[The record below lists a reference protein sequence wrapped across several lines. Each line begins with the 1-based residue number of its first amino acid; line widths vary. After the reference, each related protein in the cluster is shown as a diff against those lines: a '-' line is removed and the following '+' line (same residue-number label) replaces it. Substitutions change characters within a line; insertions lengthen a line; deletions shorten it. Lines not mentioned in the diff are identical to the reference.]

1 MVHGY
6 KKFELQP
13 KSFPAY
19 RYFAE
24 CLCGFQCR
32 TSTEAATKSQLDNHL
47 LAHGVPAYFSGA
59 SPTLTALEPTIAKK
73 PITPATT
80 SGWSPFKNETP
91 KDAPKIKGFSKTG
104 T

>member
-6 KKFELQP
+6 KKYELQP

-32 TSTEAATKSQLDNHL
+32 TSTETATKSQLDNHL
-47 LAHGVPAYFSGA
+47 LAHGVQAYFSGM
-59 SPTLTALEPTIAKK
+59 SPKVTSS

-80 SGWSPFKNETP
+80 SGWSPFKNEPP
-91 KDAPKIKGFSKTG
+91 KDATISKIKGFSKPG